1 MIGAT
6 LKARLLVAAVV
17 VASHPNLPLLG
28 LDLGLLLVGLHL
40 DHVCWEDLLEYGPD
54 VLLGL
59 PEPDPVGEGSQ

>member
-1 MIGAT
+1 MAE
-6 LKARLLVAAVV
+6 LEMYY
-17 VASHPNLPLLG
+17 
-28 LDLGLLLVGLHL
+28 LVGLHL